1 MHHASILQLIA
12 MKSTV
17 TNYANDQEGTALD
30 NSMHSK
36 QSDSTDQVK
45 EWAPSIHKTMGQQR
59 KFIKQ

>member
-1 MHHASILQLIA
+1 